1 LHREFGNR
9 LVSWLESRQNSFT
22 IANAQ
27 RELARSALSLLRR
40 SSGVAYPFLRTC
52 TDFLKHL
59 DDDVEKDLDGILHS
73 GEKISEIS
81 LFLFHISTAGSIR
94 GTQAVQMKIFNE
106 AFRSS
111 MDLDSLR
118 NLYIYQG

>member
-1 LHREFGNR
+1 M
-9 LVSWLESRQNSFT
+9 VDWLESLQSSFT
-22 IANAQ
+22 ISNAQ
-27 RELARSALSLLRR
+27 RDLACSALSLLRR
-40 SSGVAYPFLRTC
+40 QSGVAYPFLRTC
-52 TDFLKHL
+52 DDLLKHL
-59 DDDVEKDLDGILHS
+59 NEDIEQNIDGLIQA
-73 GEKISEIS
+73 GEKISEII

-118 NLYIYQG
+118 NIYIYQG